1 MPAARFA
8 KPSAARS
15 RTMRAVK
22 SRDTKP
28 ELLVAALLEELGVA
42 YRREVVE
49 LPGKPDFVITGRGR
63 VITGRGRV
71 VEKRGRQ
78 PLAIFVHGCWWHA
91 HDCPRGARTPK
102 TNLAYWTAK
111 ITRNRRRDR
120 RVSGELRELGYSVW
134 TIWECRLKSH
144 RLPPRLTTRLKEYAP
159 TKRRQRRA

>member
-1 MPAARFA
+1 MPAARFP

-15 RTMRAVK
+15 RTMAAVK

-28 ELLVAALLEELGVA
+28 ELLVAALLDELGVA
-42 YRREVVE
+42 YRREVVT
-49 LPGKPDFVITGRGR
+49 LPGKPDF

-102 TNLAYWTAK
+102 TNRAYWTAK

-120 RVSGELRELGYSVW
+120 RVTGELRALGYSVW

-144 RLPPRLTTRLKEYAP
+144 RLPPRLVTRLKEYVL
-159 TKRRQRRA
+159 TTRHKMSRRR